1 MVERAL
7 SPTSYVVLGLVR
19 TLQPCTSYDMKQ
31 LVKVSIGMF
40 WSFPH
45 SQLYAEPARLVDDG
59 LLSEDQEAGGRRRR
73 LFRLTPA
80 GADALRDWLTDNDDP
95 AVGELRDDGLLRLFF
110 SDAVDSAEV
119 RELAEARRTVHEER
133 VEFLTNLREQ
143 VSSRATPAQLATLE
157 LGLRWYRTAADFW
170 AEIAEPP
177 DASSTPDRSGP

>member
-45 SQLYAEPARLVDDG
+45 SQLYAEPARLVEEG
-59 LLSEDQEAGGRRRR
+59 LLSEEQEETGRRRR

-80 GADALRDWLTDNDDP
+80 GEEALQDWLTDNEDP
-95 AVGELRDDGLLRLFF
+95 DIGELRDAGLLRLFF
-110 SDAVDSAEV
+110 ADAVEEDHI
-119 RELAEARRTVHEER
+119 RDLAEARRRVHEDR
-133 VEFLTNLREQ
+133 IQFLTDLRDEVTGQ
-143 VSSRATPAQLATLE
+143 ATAAQLATLE
-157 LGLRWYRTAADFW
+157 LGLRWDRTAADFW
-170 AEIAEPP
+170 GEIAEQPP
-177 DASSTPDRSGP
+177 GA

>member
-45 SQLYAEPARLVDDG
+45 SQLYAEPARLVEDG
-59 LLSEDQEAGGRRRR
+59 LLSEEQEETGRRRR

-80 GADALRDWLTDNDDP
+80 GEEALQDWLTDNEDP
-95 AVGELRDDGLLRLFF
+95 DIGELRDAGLLRLFF
-110 SDAVDSAEV
+110 ADAVEEDHI
-119 RELAEARRTVHEER
+119 RDLAEARRRVHEDR
-133 VEFLTNLREQ
+133 IQFLTDLRDEVTGQ
-143 VSSRATPAQLATLE
+143 ATAAQLATLE
-157 LGLRWYRTAADFW
+157 LGLRWDRTAADFW
-170 AEIAEPP
+170 GEIAEQPP
-177 DASSTPDRSGP
+177 GA